1 MTARGLYRT
10 NTALSDAQIVRND
23 TKRQRKLIGLTRKF
37 SQQKLKKK
45 NRVPTTSLRHGLPTS
60 RCCHVYVSQQNRN
73 FQHFYIIFIA
83 AVYKQPRTN
92 MASQFTG
99 GR

>member
-10 NTALSDAQIVRND
+10 NTALSDAQILRND

-45 NRVPTTSLRHGLPTS
+45 TGCLQLRYVTACQLRVVATFTSVNRTG
-60 RCCHVYVSQQNRN
+60 
-73 FQHFYIIFIA
+73 IFNTFI
-83 AVYKQPRTN
+83 
-92 MASQFTG
+92 
-99 GR
+99 